1 MIKYGGLLLV
11 VFFCLISARPL
22 APTKKIRKV
31 VIDPGHGG
39 KDPGC
44 LGKISKEK
52 DIALAVALELGALIK
67 ELQPDVEVIYTRKT
81 DVFVELSERARI
93 ANKEMADL
101 FISIHCNA
109 NRMNSVVGT
118 ETYVL
123 GVESNDANL
132 EVAKRENSVI
142 FEEENYKQT
151 YRGFNPNSPAS
162 YILLA
167 NYQYA
172 HRNNSLN
179 FAAKI
184 EKQFA
189 EKQQRKSR
197 GVKQSG
203 FLVLARTAMPGVL
216 VEIGFLTNEED
227 ERYLNSEI
235 GKAFTAASIYRAFRD
250 YKYEIEKK

>member
-1 MIKYGGLLLV
+1 M
-11 VFFCLISARPL
+11 
-22 APTKKIRKV
+22 PTAKLRKV
-31 VIDPGHGG
+31 VIDAGHGG

-52 DIALAVALELGALIK
+52 DIALAVALEVGALIN
-67 ELQPDVEVIYTRKT
+67 ELQPDVEVIYTRTT
-81 DVFVELSERARI
+81 DKFVELSERARI
-93 ANKEMADL
+93 ANTAMADL

-109 NRMNSVVGT
+109 NRANYVVGT

-123 GVESNDANL
+123 GVESNDTNL

-142 FEEENYKQT
+142 LDEDNYKQN
-151 YRGFNPNSPAS
+151 YRGFDPNSPAS

-172 HRNNSLN
+172 HRNNSLS
-179 FAAKI
+179 FASKI

-189 EKQQRKSR
+189 SKQQRKSR

-203 FLVLARTAMPGVL
+203 FLVLARTAMPSVL
-216 VEIGFLTNEED
+216 IEIGFLSNEED
-227 ERYLNSEI
+227 ERYLNTDL
-235 GKAFTAASIYRAFRD
+235 GKSFTAASIYRAFRD
-250 YKYEIEKK
+250 YKNEIEKK